1 MAGLKVSDW
10 LNGASIRDYGD
21 RALLIECSSTT
32 EVLDL
37 AETLRELRLPGVIDI
52 VPGARTVLL
61 GLADPRYQRTSRAQL
76 AGIALPPPAE
86 CSETAAADVVI
97 EVVYDGADLNEVAGR
112 LDMTDV
118 EVIEAHTATLWRVGF
133 GGFAPGFAYLVG
145 GDTRLNVPRRPEP
158 RPRVPAGSVGL
169 AGEFSGIYPRESPGG
184 WQLIGR
190 TEAVLWD
197 IERAQ
202 PALLK
207 PGMWVQFRAAG
218 TT

>member
-1 MAGLKVSDW
+1 MAGLKVRDW
-10 LNGASIRDYGD
+10 LNGAAIRDYGD

-61 GLADPRYQRTSRAQL
+61 DLADPGYQRTSRAQL
-76 AGIALPPPAE
+76 AGIALPRPAE
-86 CSETAAADVVI
+86 CSETAVADVVI

-112 LDMTDV
+112 LDMTAV
-118 EVIEAHTATLWRVGF
+118 EVIEAHTATPWRVGF

-145 GDTRLNVPRRPEP
+145 GDARLNVPRRPEP
-158 RPRVPAGSVGL
+158 RTRVPAGSVGL

-197 IERAQ
+197 IERVQ

-207 PGMWVQFRAAG
+207 PGMWVQFRVAG